1 MYTEF
6 VQKGSVVALGSF
18 DGLHLGH
25 MAVINSAKNLANMLD
40 AIPCICTFSEHP
52 LKVLTGKEPPALFAG
67 DVKDEAFRATGVE
80 VVRLDFASI
89 MHMSP
94 EEFFEEI
101 LFKTLHVAGVC
112 CGFNYTFGEKG
123 KGTPELLDRLCAE
136 KGVVFSAS
144 PAMELDGTP
153 VSSTRIRNALCGGNV
168 ELANRM
174 LGRPF
179 KYRQQV
185 VDGDKRGRTWGI
197 PTINQPFPEELVTPR
212 HGVYASRCVVDG
224 RTYFGATNIGVRPTV
239 KEDDPVS
246 SETYL
251 LDYEGDLY
259 GKFVDISLLKFLRPE
274 KKFETVEELE
284 AQIRTDI
291 ETVRRIGTMDVYV

>member
-1 MYTEF
+1 MYNEF
-6 VQKGSVVALGSF
+6 MQKGSVVALGSF
-18 DGLHLGH
+18 DGLHIGH
-25 MAVINSAKNLANMLD
+25 MAVINNAKNLATMLD
-40 AIPCICTFSEHP
+40 AVPCICTFSEHP
-52 LKVLTGKEPPALFAG
+52 LKVLAGKEPPALFAG
-67 DVKDEAFRATGVE
+67 DVKDEAFRSTGIE
-80 VVRLDFASI
+80 VVKLDFASI

-94 EEFFEEI
+94 EAFFEEI

-112 CGFNYTFGEKG
+112 CGFNYTFGDKG
-123 KGTPELLDRLCAE
+123 KGTPEMLDRMCAE
-136 KGVVFSAS
+136 HGVVFEEAE
-144 PAMELDGTP
+144 ATVLDGTP
-153 VSSTRIRNALCGGNV
+153 VSSTRIRNALAGGNV

-197 PTINQPFPEELVTPR
+197 PTINQPYPEELVVPR

-239 KEDDPVS
+239 RDNDILS

-259 GKFVDISLLKFLRPE
+259 GKYVDVCLLKFLRPE
-274 KKFETVEELE
+274 KKFESFEALE
-284 AQIRTDI
+284 AQIRNDI
-291 ETVRRIGTMDVYV
+291 ATVRKIGELDVLG

>member
-6 VQKGSVVALGSF
+6 MQKGSVVALGSF
-18 DGLHLGH
+18 DGLHIGH
-25 MAVINSAKNLANMLD
+25 MAVINNAKNLASMLG
-40 AIPCICTFSEHP
+40 AVPCICTFSEHP
-52 LKVLTGKEPPALFAG
+52 LKVLTGKEPPALFTG
-67 DVKDEAFRATGVE
+67 DVRDEAFRSTGIE

-94 EEFFEEI
+94 EQFFEEI

-112 CGFNYTFGEKG
+112 CGFNYSFGDGG
-123 KGTPELLDRLCAE
+123 KGTPEMMDRLCAE
-136 KGVVFSAS
+136 KGVIFSAS
-144 PAMELDGTP
+144 DATVLDGEP
-153 VSSTRIRNALCGGNV
+153 VSSTRIRNALGGGNV

-197 PTINQPFPEELVTPR
+197 PTINQPFPEELVVPR
-212 HGVYASRCVVDG
+212 HGVYASRCIVDG
-224 RTYFGATNIGVRPTV
+224 KTYFGATNIGVRPTV
-239 KEDDPVS
+239 KENDVVA

-259 GKFVDISLLKFLRPE
+259 GKYVDVCLLKFLRPE
-274 KKFETVEELE
+274 KKFDTVEALE
-284 AQIRTDI
+284 QQIHTDI
-291 ETVRRIGTMDVYV
+291 ETVRKIGGMDILA

>member
-1 MYTEF
+1 MNSQF
-6 VQKGSVVALGSF
+6 VQNGSVVALGSF

-25 MAVINSAKNLANMLD
+25 MAVINSAKNIASMLD
-40 AIPCICTFSEHP
+40 ATPCICTFSEHP
-52 LKVLTGKEPPALFAG
+52 LKVLTGKEPPALFTG
-67 DVKDEAFRATGVE
+67 DVKDEAFRETGVE

-94 EEFFEEI
+94 EAFFEEI

-112 CGFNYTFGEKG
+112 CGFNYTFGDGG
-123 KGTPELLDRLCAE
+123 KGTPELLERLCAE
-136 KGVVFSAS
+136 KSIVFSSS
-144 PAMELDGTP
+144 PATLLDGTP
-153 VSSTRIRNALCGGNV
+153 VSSTRIRNALGGGNV

-197 PTINQPFPEELVTPR
+197 PTINQPYPKELVQPR
-212 HGVYASRCVVDG
+212 LGVYASRCIVDG
-224 RTYFGATNIGVRPTV
+224 REYMGATNIGVRPTV
-239 KEDDPVS
+239 KDNDAVS

-259 GKFVDISLLKFLRPE
+259 GKYVDICLLKFLRPE
-274 KKFETVEELE
+274 KKFDSTE
-284 AQIRTDI
+284 ALGEQIRTDI
-291 ETVRRIGTMDVYV
+291 ETVRRLETMDIRA

>member
-6 VQKGSVVALGSF
+6 MQKGSVVALGSF
-18 DGLHLGH
+18 DGLHIGH
-25 MAVINSAKNLANMLD
+25 MAVINNAKNLASMLD
-40 AIPCICTFSEHP
+40 AVPCICTFSEHP
-52 LKVLTGKEPPALFAG
+52 LKVLTGKEPPALFNG
-67 DVKDEAFRATGVE
+67 DVRDEAFRSTGIE

-89 MHMSP
+89 IHMSP

-112 CGFNYTFGEKG
+112 CGFNYSFGDGG
-123 KGTPELLDRLCAE
+123 KGTPELMDRLCGE
-136 KGVVFSAS
+136 RGVVFSESDATL
-144 PAMELDGTP
+144 LDGEA
-153 VSSTRIRNALCGGNV
+153 VSSTRIRNALAGGNI

-197 PTINQPFPEELVTPR
+197 PTINQPYPEELVMPR
-212 HGVYASRCVVDG
+212 HGVYMSRCLVDG
-224 RTYFGATNIGVRPTV
+224 RPYLGATNIGVRPTV
-239 KEDDPVS
+239 KENDGVS

-259 GKFVDISLLKFLRPE
+259 GKYVDVCLLKFLRPE
-274 KKFETVEELE
+274 KKFDSVEALET
-284 AQIRTDI
+284 QIHGDI
-291 ETVRRIGTMDVYV
+291 ETIRKLGNIDVLA

>member
-1 MYTEF
+1 
-6 VQKGSVVALGSF
+6 
-18 DGLHLGH
+18 
-25 MAVINSAKNLANMLD
+25 MLD
-40 AIPCICTFSEHP
+40 AVPCICTFSEHP
-52 LKVLTGKEPPALFAG
+52 LKALKGKEPPALFTG
-67 DVKDEAFRATGVE
+67 DVKDEAFRNTGIE
-80 VVRLDFASI
+80 VVKLDFASI

-94 EEFFEEI
+94 EAFFEEI

-112 CGFNYTFGEKG
+112 CGFNYTFGDKG
-123 KGTPELLDRLCAE
+123 RGTPEMLDRMCAE
-136 KGVVFSAS
+136 KGVVFEA
-144 PAMELDGTP
+144 ADATVLDGTP
-153 VSSTRIRNALCGGNV
+153 VSSTRIRNALAGGNV

-179 KYRQQV
+179 QYRQQV

-197 PTINQPFPEELVTPR
+197 PTINQPYPEELVVPR

-239 KEDDPVS
+239 RENDILS

-259 GKFVDISLLKFLRPE
+259 GKYVDVCLLKFLRPE
-274 KKFETVEELE
+274 KKYDSFEALEE
-284 AQIRTDI
+284 QIHTDI
-291 ETVRRIGTMDVYV
+291 ATVRKISELDVLG

>member
-1 MYTEF
+1 MNYDF
-6 VQKGSVVALGSF
+6 AQKGSVVALGSF
-18 DGLHLGH
+18 DGLHIGH
-25 MAVINSAKNLANMLD
+25 MAVINNAKNLATMLG
-40 AIPCICTFSEHP
+40 ATPCICTFSEHP
-52 LKVLTGKEPPALFAG
+52 LKALTGKEPPALFTG
-67 DVKDEAFRATGVE
+67 DVKDEVFRSTGIE
-80 VVRLDFASI
+80 VVKLDFTSI

-136 KGVVFSAS
+136 RGVVFSESEATL
-144 PAMELDGTP
+144 LDGIP
-153 VSSTRIRNALCGGNV
+153 VSSTRIRNALGGGNV

-197 PTINQPFPEELVTPR
+197 PTINQSYPKELIAPR
-212 HGVYASRCVVDG
+212 HGVYASRCIVDG
-224 RTYFGATNIGVRPTV
+224 RTYIGATNIGVRPTIRSNE
-239 KEDDPVS
+239 KLS

-259 GKFVDISLLKFLRPE
+259 GKYVDVCLLRFLRPE
-274 KKFETVEELE
+274 KKFDSFKELE
-284 AQIRTDI
+284 TQIHSDI
-291 ETVRRIGTMDVYV
+291 DTVRKIGTADVFA